1 MTEKENL
8 DSDSF
13 LPKSSWSESPK
24 QRAEVQQNLKDQL
37 QALKSLQEQVK
48 QSSNVEKTNRNITHQ
63 LLSLEDRI
71 QQLDQLKQ
79 EAFDIQA
86 KKIQQELDVLKT
98 SLKDQVDLKNKIYA
112 SYSNLYANIKNK
124 LSAHNPQTIARRAD
138 AANRVRTINYKEWE
152 NPIANWMARVIYRL
166 NTKI

>member
-1 MTEKENL
+1 MNDKINQNP
-8 DSDSF
+8 DSS
-13 LPKSSWSESPK
+13 LLKSSWSESLK
-24 QRAEVQQNLKDQL
+24 QRAEVQQNLKKQL

-86 KKIQQELDVLKT
+86 KKIQQELDVLKA
-98 SLKDQVDLKNKIYA
+98 SLNALAGLKKQIRASFPDLY
-112 SYSNLYANIKNK
+112 
-124 LSAHNPQTIARRAD
+124 
-138 AANRVRTINYKEWE
+138 
-152 NPIANWMARVIYRL
+152 
-166 NTKI
+166 TKIQRSEERRVGKEC

>member
-1 MTEKENL
+1 MNDKINQNP
-8 DSDSF
+8 DSS
-13 LPKSSWSESPK
+13 LLKSSWSESLK
-24 QRAEVQQNLKDQL
+24 QRAEVQQNLKKQL

-86 KKIQQELDVLKT
+86 EKIQQELDVLKA
-98 SLKDQVDLKNKIYA
+98 SLKALAGLKKQIRASFPDLYTKIQ
-112 SYSNLYANIKNK
+112 NQLPG
-124 LSAHNPQTIARRAD
+124 HNTK
-138 AANRVRTINYKEWE
+138 ANRGRASAVGNLASFVQGNGFMKWLLTRAWLYK
-152 NPIANWMARVIYRL
+152 I
-166 NTKI
+166 

>member
-1 MTEKENL
+1 MNDKKKL

-37 QALKSLQEQVK
+37 QELKSLQEQVK
-48 QSSNVEKTNRNITHQ
+48 QAADAEKADRNITDQ

-86 KKIQQELDVLKT
+86 EKIQQELDVLKA
-98 SLKDQVDLKNKIYA
+98 SLKALAGLKKQIRASSPDLYTKIQ
-112 SYSNLYANIKNK
+112 NQLPE
-124 LSAHNPQTIARRAD
+124 HNTE
-138 AANRVRTINYKEWE
+138 ANRERSRAGE
-152 NPIANWMARVIYRL
+152 NLASFAKGNRFMEKLLNRARS
-166 NTKI
+166 

>member
-1 MTEKENL
+1 MNDKITQN
-8 DSDSF
+8 SDSF
-13 LPKSSWSESPK
+13 RLKSSWSESPK

-37 QALKSLQEQVK
+37 QALTSLQEQVK

-86 KKIQQELDVLKT
+86 EKIQQELDVLKT
-98 SLKDQVDLKNKIYA
+98 SLKDQVELKNKIYA

-152 NPIANWMARVIYRL
+152 NRIANLMARVIWRL

>member
-1 MTEKENL
+1 MNDKKKL

-13 LPKSSWSESPK
+13 LPKSSWSESLK

-37 QALKSLQEQVK
+37 QELKSLQEQVK
-48 QSSNVEKTNRNITHQ
+48 QASDAEKADRNIADQ

-86 KKIQQELDVLKT
+86 EKIQQELDILKA
-98 SLKDQVDLKNKIYA
+98 SLNALAGLKKQIRASSPDLYTKIQ
-112 SYSNLYANIKNK
+112 NQLPE
-124 LSAHNPQTIARRAD
+124 HNTE
-138 AANRVRTINYKEWE
+138 ANRERSRAGE
-152 NPIANWMARVIYRL
+152 NLASFAKGNLFMERLLNRARS
-166 NTKI
+166 

>member
-1 MTEKENL
+1 MNDKINQNP
-8 DSDSF
+8 DSS
-13 LPKSSWSESPK
+13 LLKSSWSESLK
-24 QRAEVQQNLKDQL
+24 QRAEVQQNLKKQL

-86 KKIQQELDVLKT
+86 EKIQQELDVLKA
-98 SLKDQVDLKNKIYA
+98 SLKALAGLKKQIRASSPDLYTKIQNQLSEHNTEANQRRASAVVDLFAFVKG
-112 SYSNLYANIKNK
+112 NLFMEK
-124 LSAHNPQTIARRAD
+124 LLNRARS
-138 AANRVRTINYKEWE
+138 
-152 NPIANWMARVIYRL
+152 
-166 NTKI
+166 